1 MDYFADK
8 FDDPMMYAT
17 AVKCVSVPT
26 ESILFNID
34 IEGPITKDK
43 TAVLRVFAKMFYN
56 HCGFYGDDFEDRK
69 AGTLYRKDKVRLLN
83 SALPLRKSMAHRG

>member
-1 MDYFADK
+1 MRSYLLANQEVCGKKAMDYFANK

-34 IEGPITKDK
+34 IEGPQTKK
-43 TAVLRVFAKMFYN
+43 
-56 HCGFYGDDFEDRK
+56 
-69 AGTLYRKDKVRLLN
+69 
-83 SALPLRKSMAHRG
+83 